1 MIFKKFSQGEGM
13 KNEQGNHLIFSVV
26 VFDSGDQ
33 TIASSCKS
41 CQKNGDNKFLD
52 S

>member
-33 TIASSCKS
+33 TI
-41 CQKNGDNKFLD
+41 LD
-52 S
+52 KQYWEISEPLVLT